1 VRGLRLPGV
10 RVIRVPNGGKA
21 AALNIGVA
29 AAAHELIVMV
39 DGDTVFEPDSIRR
52 LVQPF
57 ADPAVGAVAGN
68 VKVGNRGSVV
78 ARWQHIEYV
87 IGFNLDRRLY
97 DVGRIMTTVPGAI
110 GAYRRR
116 ALLDAGAVSDDTLA
130 EDTDLTMALIR
141 AGWRVVYEEHARG
154 WTEAPATV
162 RQLWS
167 QRYRWSYGTMQAI
180 WKHRR
185 ALVER
190 GPSGRLGRLG
200 LPLLALFQVAM
211 PTLAP
216 LIDVMA
222 VYGLFFFDR
231 AQSAAAWFGMLA
243 LQFVTAVVAFR
254 LDRESLRPIWL
265 LPVQQFVYRQ
275 LMYLVVIRSVATAL
289 AGARLRWQKLRRTG
303 EVSVSIEIAA
313 GRRRRRRGPA

>member
-1 VRGLRLPGV
+1 
-10 RVIRVPNGGKA
+10 
-21 AALNIGVA
+21 
-29 AAAHELIVMV
+29 
-39 DGDTVFEPDSIRR
+39 
-52 LVQPF
+52 
-57 ADPAVGAVAGN
+57 
-68 VKVGNRGSVV
+68 
-78 ARWQHIEYV
+78 
-87 IGFNLDRRLY
+87 
-97 DVGRIMTTVPGAI
+97 
-110 GAYRRR
+110 
-116 ALLDAGAVSDDTLA
+116 
-130 EDTDLTMALIR
+130 
-141 AGWRVVYEEHARG
+141 
-154 WTEAPATV
+154 
-162 RQLWS
+162 
-167 QRYRWSYGTMQAI
+167 MQAM

-185 ALVER
+185 AFVER

-231 AQSAAAWFGMLA
+231 GHSAAAWFGMLA

-254 LDRESLRPIWL
+254 LDREPLRPIWL

-303 EVSVSIEIAA
+303 DTSVHIPAQRSREYAERRLL
-313 GRRRRRRGPA
+313 GRDSGFTSPR